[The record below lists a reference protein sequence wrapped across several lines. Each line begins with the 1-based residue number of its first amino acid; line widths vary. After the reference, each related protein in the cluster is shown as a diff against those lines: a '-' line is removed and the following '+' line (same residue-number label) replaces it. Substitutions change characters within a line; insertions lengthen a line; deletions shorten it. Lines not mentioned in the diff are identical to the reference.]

1 MSPAPLS
8 PQVESEL
15 RKLCHVVEHPVLKH
29 KLTVMREKKTSPLS
43 FRMIMEEIS
52 QFLAYE
58 ATRDLPLK
66 KIPISTPMEELEA
79 DQVSEAPIIVSIM
92 RAGNGMLPGMMR
104 ILPFAAV
111 GHVGMYRDK
120 FIKNTVEYY
129 FRLPKEVKGKRI
141 LLLDPMLATGE
152 TASAAIDRLKT
163 YGVGQIRFIC
173 LLAAPEGI
181 RHLKEVHPDVEIYT
195 TSLERCIDE
204 KGYIRPGVGDAG
216 ERLYDVSI

>member
-1 MSPAPLS
+1 MSVHNLTAE
-8 PQVESEL
+8 VEAEL
-15 RKLCHVVEHPVLKH
+15 KKLCHVVDHPVLRH

-58 ATRDLPLK
+58 ATRDLPLR
-66 KIPISTPMEELEA
+66 KISISTPLEAVEA
-79 DQVSEAPIIVSIM
+79 DQVSESPIIVSIM

-120 FIKNTVEYY
+120 FIHTTVEYY
-129 FRLPKEVKGKRI
+129 FRLPKDVKDRRI

-173 LLAAPEGI
+173 LLAAPVGI
-181 RHLKEVHPDVEIYT
+181 RKLKAAHPDVEIYT

-204 KGYIRPGVGDAG
+204 QGYIRPGVGDAG
-216 ERLYDVSI
+216 ERLYDLSL

>member
-1 MSPAPLS
+1 MNEDLK
-8 PQVESEL
+8 
-15 RKLCHVVEHPVLKH
+15 KLCHLVDHPVLRH
-29 KLTVMREKKTSPLS
+29 KLTVMREKKTSPMS
-43 FRMIMEEIS
+43 FRMILEEIS

-58 ATRDLPLK
+58 ATRDLPTR
-66 KIPISTPMEELEA
+66 KISISTPMEDLDA

-104 ILPFAAV
+104 ILPFASV
-111 GHVGMYRDK
+111 GHIGMYRDK
-120 FIKNTVEYY
+120 FIHNTVEYY
-129 FRLPKEVKGKRI
+129 FRLPKDVKGKRV

-181 RHLKEVHPDVEIYT
+181 RHLKEAHPDVEIYT
-195 TSLERCIDE
+195 TSFERCIDE
-204 KGYIRPGVGDAG
+204 RGYIRPGVGDAG